1 MLRQWSR
8 SSGHRSER
16 LNADRESDQPSG
28 GDAAVAVGAGAASGC
43 GCTCQIFRR
52 CSGGMIKIE
61 LTVEQA
67 NTLLQL
73 IDIAIKAGGFQNAK
87 VGVPLAEIIL
97 EAAKSQVKS
106 E

>member
-1 MLRQWSR
+1 
-8 SSGHRSER
+8 
-16 LNADRESDQPSG
+16 
-28 GDAAVAVGAGAASGC
+28 VGAGAASGF
-43 GCTCQIFRR
+43 GCTYRNCRR

-61 LTVEQA
+61 LTAEQA

-97 EAAKSQVKS
+97 DAAKSQAPLAN
-106 E
+106 